1 MATFSATASFSSTA
15 GNLLIGTALSI
26 NAPKVESST
35 KDAGYSN
42 LYIAANST
50 QKIYESS
57 DSGASTAPLT
67 YIFAQAAAANA
78 ANVTIIYTTA
88 STDVE
93 IATLQP
99 GAWTYIPFAKGA
111 HQSSSLSA
119 KAGASAAN
127 IAVLYAESMSLA

>member
-1 MATFSATASFSSTA
+1 MATFTATASFSSAA

-26 NAPKVESST
+26 NTPKVESST

-57 DSGASTAPLT
+57 DSGTATTPLT
-67 YIFAQAAAANA
+67 YVFAQAASTNQG
-78 ANVTIIYTTA
+78 NVTLVYRTGSDI
-88 STDVE
+88 E

-99 GAWTYIPFAKGA
+99 GAWTYIPFASGA
-111 HQSSSLSA
+111 FQSSSLVA
-119 KAGASAAN
+119 KTAGTAAN
-127 IAVLYAESMSLA
+127 LAVLYAESGSL